1 MSAYCTC
8 IWDVQQVSSAIVW
21 AYSIK
26 KTNTTFP
33 LIIMIAEDLP
43 VNIDQTLLKV
53 FDHVYRVPVIN
64 SKIKTKIK
72 TDPRTFTRWQVFQL
86 KEWTD
91 VVLMDCNMI
100 VVRNLDMLFNYET
113 PACIC
118 SLYNSITDPVMDGQK
133 IPAVDIRICVEKN
146 GIRTY
151 AMKVKPDS
159 RSLNNII
166 TNNKNI
172 KINKFISPDEYISTK
187 IRVSWTHISMK
198 YFRPVWQTGDS
209 HALLYIKSGQNQPTE
224 QDNKMWFDYL
234 DQAKAD
240 LQI

>member
-26 KTNTTFP
+26 KTNSIYP
-33 LIIMIAEDLP
+33 VIIMVAEDLP
-43 VNIDQTLLKV
+43 VNIDQTLLKA
-53 FDHVYRVPVIN
+53 FDHVYRVAIIN
-64 SKIKTKIK
+64 SKIKTKLK
-72 TDPRTFTRWQVFQL
+72 TDTRAFTRWQVFQL

-91 VVLMDCNMI
+91 IVLMDCNMI
-100 VVRNLDMLFNYET
+100 VVRNLDMLFNYDT

-118 SLYNSITDPVMDGQK
+118 SLYNNITDPVMDGQK
-133 IPAVDIRICVEKN
+133 IPASDIRISVEKN

-151 AMKVKPDS
+151 AMKLKPEQQWLDMIVS
-159 RSLNNII
+159 
-166 TNNKNI
+166 NNKSV
-172 KINKFISPDEYISTK
+172 KINKFITADEYIATK
-187 IRVSWTHISMK
+187 IRTTWTHISMA
-198 YFRPVWQTGDS
+198 YFRPVWQAGES
-209 HALLYIKSGQNQPTE
+209 NALLYIKSGKNQPTE

-234 DQAKAD
+234 DRAKAE